1 MALPAAGV
9 FLYRLIYRKYSISRR
24 KLQSIVGKSYNKFKK
39 KHGPVSGQNGFW
51 KTDIGVAGDGCGCG
65 WNCRRIAA
73 WNGTRIAYFGKAER
87 ILPLL
92 ALPACSTRIGEAG
105 NPCTV
110 GKTKKYETSYRHL
123 VFWRAL

>member
-65 WNCRRIAA
+65 WNCRLIAA
-73 WNGTRIAYFGKAER
+73 WNGTHTPYAYNIRRLRMRTESGGSGMPHF
-87 ILPLL
+87 
-92 ALPACSTRIGEAG
+92 
-105 NPCTV
+105 
-110 GKTKKYETSYRHL
+110 
-123 VFWRAL
+123 